1 MAYDHDEQDKL
12 DTLKASWQQY
22 RGLILGLILA
32 SMIGFSLWYGWQY
45 WQNNQ
50 SAGAAL
56 LYDQLEQA
64 LINKDKAK
72 TLRVADDLQ
81 NKFPRTA
88 YAQLAAFNAAK
99 IAFDT
104 RDLKTAKTQ
113 LQWAVEHGNSEE
125 LNHLARLRLATVLLE
140 EKDYTTALKLLE
152 NTPPSGFTTLY
163 AQRRGDI
170 LLAQGKTSEART
182 EYKLALD
189 KADPQATE
197 LRQILN
203 LKLDLIGE

>member
-12 DTLKASWQQY
+12 DTLKSAWQQY
-22 RGLILGLILA
+22 RGFILGLILA
-32 SMIGFSLWYGWQY
+32 SMLGLSLWYGWQY
-45 WQNNQ
+45 WQNHQ
-50 SAGAAL
+50 SAGAAI

-64 LINKDKAK
+64 LINKDKDK
-72 TLRVADDLQ
+72 TLRVANDLQ

-88 YAQLAAFNAAK
+88 YAQLGAFNAAK
-99 IAFDT
+99 MAFDT
-104 RDLKTAKTQ
+104 RDLKAAKTQ
-113 LQWAVEHGNSEE
+113 LQWAIEHGNSEE
-125 LNHLARLRLATVLLE
+125 LEHLARLRLATVLLE
-140 EKDYTTALKLLE
+140 EKDYTAALKWLA

-170 LLAQGKTSEART
+170 LLAQGKPNEARA
-182 EYKLALD
+182 EYKIALD

-203 LKLDLIGE
+203 LKLDLVGE